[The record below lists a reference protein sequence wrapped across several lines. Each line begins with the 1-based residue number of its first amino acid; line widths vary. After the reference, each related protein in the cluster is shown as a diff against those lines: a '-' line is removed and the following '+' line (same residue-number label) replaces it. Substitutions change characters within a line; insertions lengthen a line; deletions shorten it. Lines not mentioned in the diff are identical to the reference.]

1 MMNRNDLNRFGT
13 LTLLS
18 LAVSI
23 TACGGGDSEATGAPS
38 AGPAPA
44 PGAAPAPPAPTPAPA
59 PTGDSSACWND
70 AMSTPGSSWKVT
82 YRERG
87 LSSVDGIV
95 VTTQTLGS
103 KLFNVQPSTES
114 RITTA
119 VPGKPAE
126 VQLSYA
132 SLTGQDY
139 RQLGWRLANGS
150 EVFLEPAWITPRAMQ
165 PGQSST
171 STYST
176 RFANGSS
183 PTATT
188 TTTTTYL
195 GRETITV
202 PIGTF
207 ETCKVRFVDQ
217 GGGTSHT
224 WTVASGPYRGLDVR
238 YALALAP
245 DGSSAWVREATAI
258 EATFK

>member
-1 MMNRNDLNRFGT
+1 
-13 LTLLS
+13 
-18 LAVSI
+18 
-23 TACGGGDSEATGAPS
+23 
-38 AGPAPA
+38 
-44 PGAAPAPPAPTPAPA
+44 
-59 PTGDSSACWND
+59 
-70 AMSTPGSSWKVT
+70 MSTPGSSWKVT

-183 PTATT
+183 PTSTT

-217 GGGTSHT
+217 GGGTSYT
-224 WTVASGPYRGLDVR
+224 WTIASGPLRGIDVR
-238 YALALAP
+238 YSLALAAN
-245 DGSSAWVREATAI
+245 GTSAWVREATAI
-258 EATFK
+258 DASFK

>member
-1 MMNRNDLNRFGT
+1 MNRSDLNRFGT
-13 LTLLS
+13 LALLS

-23 TACGGGDSEATGAPS
+23 AACGGGDSETTGATS
-38 AGPAPA
+38 PAPA
-44 PGAAPAPPAPTPAPA
+44 PGATPAPA
-59 PTGDSSACWND
+59 APAPAPSSTGDSSACWND
-70 AMSTPGSSWKVT
+70 AMSTPGSLWKVT

-87 LSSVDGIV
+87 LSNVDGIV

-103 KLFNVQPSTES
+103 KTFNGQASTES

-139 RQLGWRLANGS
+139 RQFGWRLANGS
-150 EVFLEPAWITPRAMQ
+150 EVFLEPVWITPRSMQ
-165 PGQSST
+165 PGQVAT
-171 STYST
+171 STYTT
-176 RFANGSS
+176 RFANGSV
-183 PTATT
+183 PTVT
-188 TTTTTYL
+188 TTTTTYQ
-195 GRETITV
+195 GRDTITI
-202 PIGTF
+202 PAGTF

-224 WTVASGPYRGLDVR
+224 WTVASGPYRGVDIR
-238 YALALAP
+238 YALALAA

-258 EATFK
+258 EASFK

>member
-1 MMNRNDLNRFGT
+1 
-13 LTLLS
+13 
-18 LAVSI
+18 
-23 TACGGGDSEATGAPS
+23 
-38 AGPAPA
+38 
-44 PGAAPAPPAPTPAPA
+44 
-59 PTGDSSACWND
+59 
-70 AMSTPGSSWKVT
+70 MSTPGSSWKVT

>member
-1 MMNRNDLNRFGT
+1 
-13 LTLLS
+13 
-18 LAVSI
+18 
-23 TACGGGDSEATGAPS
+23 
-38 AGPAPA
+38 
-44 PGAAPAPPAPTPAPA
+44 
-59 PTGDSSACWND
+59 
-70 AMSTPGSSWKVT
+70 MSTPGSSWKVT

-126 VQLSYA
+126 VQSSYA

-139 RQLGWRLANGS
+139 RQFGWRLSNGS
-150 EVFLEPAWITPRAMQ
+150 EVFLEPAWVTPRVMQ
-165 PGQSST
+165 PGQSAT
-171 STYST
+171 STYTT
-176 RFANGSS
+176 RFANGSA

-195 GRETITV
+195 GHETITV
-202 PIGTF
+202 PAGTF

-258 EATFK
+258 EASFK

>member
-1 MMNRNDLNRFGT
+1 MNRNDLNRFGT

-95 VTTQTLGS
+95 VTTQALGS
-103 KLFNVQPSTES
+103 KLFNGQPSTES

-150 EVFLEPAWITPRAMQ
+150 DVYIEPAWVTPRVMQ

-258 EATFK
+258 EASFK

>member
-1 MMNRNDLNRFGT
+1 MNRNDLNRFGT

-183 PTATT
+183 PTSTT

-195 GRETITV
+195 GRETITG
-202 PIGTF
+202 PAGTF

-217 GGGTSHT
+217 GGGTYHT

>member
-1 MMNRNDLNRFGT
+1 MNRNDLNRFGT

>member
-1 MMNRNDLNRFGT
+1 MNRNDLNRFGT
-13 LTLLS
+13 LALLS

-23 TACGGGDSEATGAPS
+23 AACGGGDSEATGAPS
-38 AGPAPA
+38 PAPA
-44 PGAAPAPPAPTPAPA
+44 PGAAPAPAPPAPAPAPA

-103 KLFNVQPSTES
+103 KLFNGQPATES

-119 VPGKPAE
+119 TPGKPAE
-126 VQLSYA
+126 VQSSYA

-139 RQLGWRLANGS
+139 RQFGWRLSNGS
-150 EVFLEPAWITPRAMQ
+150 EVFLEPAWVTPRVMQ
-165 PGQSST
+165 PGQSAT
-171 STYST
+171 STYTT
-176 RFANGSS
+176 RFANGSA

-195 GRETITV
+195 GHETITV
-202 PIGTF
+202 PAGTF

>member
-1 MMNRNDLNRFGT
+1 
-13 LTLLS
+13 
-18 LAVSI
+18 
-23 TACGGGDSEATGAPS
+23 
-38 AGPAPA
+38 
-44 PGAAPAPPAPTPAPA
+44 
-59 PTGDSSACWND
+59 
-70 AMSTPGSSWKVT
+70 MSTPGSSWKVT

-87 LSSVDGIV
+87 LSNVDGIV

-103 KLFNVQPSTES
+103 KTFNGQPATES

-150 EVFLEPAWITPRAMQ
+150 DVYLEPAWITPRAMQ

-176 RFANGSS
+176 RFANGSV

-188 TTTTTYL
+188 TA
-195 GRETITV
+195 
-202 PIGTF
+202 
-207 ETCKVRFVDQ
+207 C
-217 GGGTSHT
+217 
-224 WTVASGPYRGLDVR
+224 
-238 YALALAP
+238 
-245 DGSSAWVREATAI
+245 
-258 EATFK
+258 

>member
-1 MMNRNDLNRFGT
+1 MNRNDLNRFGT
-13 LTLLS
+13 LALLS

-23 TACGGGDSEATGAPS
+23 AACGGGDSEATGAPS
-38 AGPAPA
+38 PAPA
-44 PGAAPAPPAPTPAPA
+44 PGAAPAPAPPAPAPAPA

-103 KLFNVQPSTES
+103 KLFNGQPATES

-119 VPGKPAE
+119 TPGKPAE
-126 VQLSYA
+126 VQSSYA

-139 RQLGWRLANGS
+139 RQFGWRLSNGS
-150 EVFLEPAWITPRAMQ
+150 EVFLEPAWVTPRVMQ
-165 PGQSST
+165 PGQSAT
-171 STYST
+171 STYTT
-176 RFANGSS
+176 RFANGSA
-183 PTATT
+183 PTSTT

-195 GRETITV
+195 GHETITV
-202 PIGTF
+202 PAGTF

-258 EATFK
+258 EASFK

>member
-13 LTLLS
+13 LALLS

-23 TACGGGDSEATGAPS
+23 AACGGGDSEATGAPS
-38 AGPAPA
+38 PAPA
-44 PGAAPAPPAPTPAPA
+44 PGAAPAPAPPAPAPAPA

-103 KLFNVQPSTES
+103 KLFNGQPATES

-119 VPGKPAE
+119 TPGKPAE
-126 VQLSYA
+126 VQSSYA

-139 RQLGWRLANGS
+139 RQFGWRLSNGS
-150 EVFLEPAWITPRAMQ
+150 EVFLEPAWVTPRVMQ
-165 PGQSST
+165 PGQSAT
-171 STYST
+171 STYTT
-176 RFANGSS
+176 RFANGSA

-195 GRETITV
+195 GHETITV
-202 PIGTF
+202 PAGTF

-258 EATFK
+258 EASFK

>member
-1 MMNRNDLNRFGT
+1 MNRNDLNRFGT

-150 EVFLEPAWITPRAMQ
+150 DVYLEPAWITPRAMQ